1 MNVRFGSITKTQQEK
16 CMLTTKKRPIKACA
30 FDLGNTLINDT
41 RLAKSATVDMA
52 QWLLNKSII
61 QSNQAFLAVFER
73 VNHGTEKPFISHTF
87 GEIAF
92 FEETFEE
99 LAIQTITAEEALKK
113 YREILMKKIQPD
125 KDVADALQFLKE
137 KNIQIALVSNESAER
152 VDAYMEKTNLGHF
165 FDSIIVS
172 ARIGIEKPD
181 LRIFQEV
188 LNRLNIQGEEMVMF
202 GDNQIADGASKQL
215 GIFFVLVT
223 GYMSRDWIWEK
234 GNPHAPDYV
243 MEKISRKNMEAFL
256 NTIPL

>member
-1 MNVRFGSITKTQQEK
+1 MR
-16 CMLTTKKRPIKACA
+16 TTKKSPIKACA

-41 RLAKSATVDMA
+41 QLVKSATADLS

-61 QSNQAFLAVFER
+61 QSEQAFRATFER
-73 VNHGTEKPFISHTF
+73 VNHRTAKPFISHTF

-99 LAIQTITAEEALKK
+99 LAIRALAAEEALKK
-113 YREILMKKIQPD
+113 YREILMKKIQRD
-125 KDVADALQFLKE
+125 KDVVDALLLLKE

-202 GDNQIADGASKQL
+202 GDNEIADGASKKL

-223 GYMSRDWIWEK
+223 GYLNQDWIWEK
-234 GNPHAPDYV
+234 GNPHSPDYV
-243 MEKISRKNMEAFL
+243 MQKVTRKNMEAFL
-256 NTIPL
+256 NTIAIYR

>member
-1 MNVRFGSITKTQQEK
+1 
-16 CMLTTKKRPIKACA
+16 MLITKKRQIKVCA

-41 RLAKSATVDMA
+41 RLSKNATADMG
-52 QWLLNKSII
+52 QWLFNKSII
-61 QSNQAFLAVFER
+61 QSKQDFVATFER
-73 VNHGTEKPFISHTF
+73 VNHRTEKPFISHTF
-87 GEIAF
+87 GELSF

-99 LAIQTITAEEALKK
+99 LAIHTITAEEALKK

-125 KDVADALQFLKE
+125 KDIVTAFQLLKE
-137 KNIQIALVSNESAER
+137 NTIQIALVSNESAER

-188 LNRLNIQGEEMVMF
+188 LNRLNIKGEEMVMF
-202 GDNQIADGASKQL
+202 GDNQIADGASKKL

-223 GYMSRDWIWEK
+223 DYMSRDWIWEK

-243 MEKISRKNMEAFL
+243 MEKITRKNMEAFL
-256 NTIPL
+256 NTIPI